1 MTSSRATTLADVLI
15 MVPDLHPQHLASTK
29 VTTIQQ
35 LRLVC
40 KSVCSAAQST
50 VQSFSLSAGLSPRLA
65 PSRAVRLLQ
74 GAALEQLTMMVT
86 LASGPKTASVSSQRS
101 TCLSQVRCILTGAGE
116 ALSGVTTLTLDRR
129 RSTRAQRDGLASM
142 LGAVFSSLAPALPS
156 LQHLR
161 LEGQCWEA
169 ALRAFGA
176 SCPRLV
182 SLWVAADT
190 VPVAALHGFSTHLPD
205 LESLTICGHGMSD
218 REEDSRIT
226 PFLDTALAET
236 RGCARLTSLVLDLPS
251 MVLRC
256 RRSSWSGL
264 PAGLT
269 RFHCPCLVRDS
280 PEFGRLVR
288 RVPRLLLYRC
298 PFSTMLEL
306 QDHFPVLEEFDTAE
320 EGDFGGGGGAALL
333 GLPGR
338 PSRRRTAAAPPHQAP
353 PPGLCDGRAR
363 HGEEQV
369 LCLEQLAC
377 TFPGAWCVML
387 TGERSF
393 PAGSDSDEE
402 EPGVDASTE
411 LDFYAPLTAFPGL
424 TSLYLSV
431 EGMTLTTGD
440 MLQLCTDM
448 GALSSL
454 TLGDSC
460 TGVDK
465 EALAAGLRDQGR
477 ESLQVS

>member
-1 MTSSRATTLADVLI
+1 M
-15 MVPDLHPQHLASTK
+15 
-29 VTTIQQ
+29 
-35 LRLVC
+35 
-40 KSVCSAAQST
+40 
-50 VQSFSLSAGLSPRLA
+50 
-65 PSRAVRLLQ
+65 
-74 GAALEQLTMMVT
+74 
-86 LASGPKTASVSSQRS
+86 SSQRS

-116 ALSGVTTLTLDRR
+116 ALSGVTTLTLDVHHLGPRCGGHAPSGHARGSSAKRR

-320 EGDFGGGGGAALL
+320 EGDFGGAVALRCSDFQDDHRGAALQQRLLTKPLRLDCAMGVHGTCGEIHALL
-333 GLPGR
+333 GWLPAL
-338 PSRRRTAAAPPHQAP
+338 PDVWSVTVCFEQ
-353 PPGLCDGRAR
+353 
-363 HGEEQV
+363 GEEQV